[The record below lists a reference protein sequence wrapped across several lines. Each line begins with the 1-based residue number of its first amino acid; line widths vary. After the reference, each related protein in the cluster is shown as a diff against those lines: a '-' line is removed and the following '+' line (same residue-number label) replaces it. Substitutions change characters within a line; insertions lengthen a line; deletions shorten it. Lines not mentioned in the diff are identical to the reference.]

1 LFVVKRTQQTIPSGL
16 LRAQNTIHNWEDWY
30 CRANIPPGET
40 CVERG
45 LPSKLDGRNLFQ
57 PGSVHR
63 DEEQLKLASRFDES
77 FEFVQPEGKRRHM
90 AVGLSVIGGLL
101 LAGFA
106 ISRLK
111 TRREARKDV
120 LKLFL

>member
-1 LFVVKRTQQTIPSGL
+1 VLSGRYL
-16 LRAQNTIHNWEDWY
+16 LNLTEGHSPPAQFLSASDLEVPIH
-30 CRANIPPGET
+30 
-40 CVERG
+40 G
-45 LPSKLDGRNLFQ
+45 LTNKHSTSGNLFQ

-120 LKLFL
+120 LKLF